1 MKIKIAYQKDE
12 EAEALELVRNVDR
25 LFGCKFVIERK
36 RSDKH
41 EPFYHIYMNLKNRF
55 VRR

>member
-36 RSDKH
+36 RSNKH
-41 EPFYHIYMNLKNRF
+41 EPFYHIYMNLKNKL